1 MSLKPKQKGY
11 IYLIRTSTFR
21 SLHKYIYKLGKSID
35 YSTRFNNYD
44 KFGEIYVLYYVE
56 DIDFIEDILIQ
67 IFKRKFTHEDMYGKE
82 YFSGAINDMLQTME
96 HIINGYGFI
105 EKKDL
110 FNELIE
116 DKLKR
121 FIIYNDEYINPFIYE
136 IINDYIDEHN
146 IKKEDINDVTNY
158 NQFYNTYIMNN
169 KNLYNNGK
177 SKKNVKEDEHKIKL
191 KTTIENNDKI
201 DNIIE
206 NELNENELNENELNG
221 SELNRSE
228 FNKNELKNKLLYI
241 CHNCLEYCT
250 SNRKDLVRHLNR
262 KYKCKNYITETNY
275 EDAKILSLGK
285 KFYFHFNIKDILIED
300 LNFITK
306 NYNNEENHIYI
317 NYKLVIDNTNEEK
330 DKNNI
335 KEEGEDNIKED
346 GNLHNEFK
354 KQFYNEK
361 INKYVCNKCLS
372 KFKSKRN
379 IVKHIISGKKCE
391 YIQKINKLIN

>member
-206 NELNENELNENELNG
+206 NELNENELNENELN
-221 SELNRSE
+221 ESE